1 MVAKVASKLRNRRWF
16 SDVRSDSNNFTFFL
30 RGRFDKLTAYEA
42 K

>member
-16 SDVRSDSNNFTFFL
+16 SDVRSDSNNFTFL
-30 RGRFDKLTAYEA
+30 RGRFDKLTTYEA